1 MCQYAKKTVELIF
14 EIMPLKFFGKFF
26 EILHLVLVSA
36 AAAAAAELSR
46 LRGLTRT

>member
-1 MCQYAKKTVELIF
+1 VELIF

-36 AAAAAAELSR
+36 AAAAELSR
-46 LRGLTRT
+46 LRGLTRTSIVSSLSS